1 MNNPFNVSGIDFY
14 QNRSAANWIVLVVS
28 FLIGGG
34 SIYYTSILVE
44 KIKTR
49 EERLISLYANT
60 LEYFANEDGNV
71 NFNFIFEEIIVSNN
85 SIPVVVTDEIGLP
98 YEYKNIP
105 EADEARSDVER
116 RNILLRELAIM
127 EAEHE
132 PILITLRNNLDEVTG
147 YQYVYYKNSFLLT
160 QLQYY
165 PYVQL
170 LVIFI
175 FGIVAFMVFNYS
187 RSAEQNKVWV
197 GLAKETSHQLG
208 TPLSS
213 LMAWSEYLK
222 SDGSGANQEMAAE
235 LDKDIQRLEMITSRF
250 SNIGSIPLLTSQ
262 NIVKTINETIGYLQ
276 RRVSSRVQMTVSS
289 FPLEVV
295 NAEINKPLFDWVI
308 ENICKNAVD
317 AMAGEG
323 RVDINITK
331 GDEGKV
337 YVDITDTGKG
347 IPKSKISKVFQ
358 PGYTSKKRG
367 WGLGLTLVK
376 RIIENYHGGK
386 IYVKSTEI
394 NVGTTFRIVLKS

>member
-1 MNNPFNVSGIDFY
+1 MNNPFSVSGIDFY

-34 SIYYTSILVE
+34 SIYYTSILVD

-85 SIPVVVTDEIGLP
+85 SIPVIVTDEIGIP

-105 EADEARSDVER
+105 EIDKAKSDVDK

-132 PILITLRNNLDEVTG
+132 PILITLRNNLNEVTG

-170 LVIFI
+170 MVIFI
-175 FGIVAFMVFNYS
+175 FAVVAYMVFNYS
-187 RSAEQNKVWV
+187 RVAEQNRVWV
-197 GLAKETSHQLG
+197 GLAKETAHQLG

-222 SDGSGANQEMAAE
+222 SDTNEANREMAIE

-262 NIVKTINETIGYLQ
+262 DIVKTIKETINYLQ
-276 RRVSSRVQMTVSS
+276 RRVSTRVQINVSA
-289 FPLEVV
+289 FPHEVI

-317 AMAGEG
+317 AMSGAGKIDINILKGNEG
-323 RVDINITK
+323 RVF
-331 GDEGKV
+331 
-337 YVDITDTGKG
+337 VDITDTGKG
-347 IPKSKISKVFQ
+347 IPKSRMSKVFQ

-386 IYVKSTEI
+386 IFIKSTEI

>member
-60 LEYFANEDGNV
+60 LEYFANVDGNV

-132 PILITLRNNLDEVTG
+132 PVLITLRNNLDEVTG

-197 GLAKETSHQLG
+197 GLAKETAHQLG

-222 SDGSGANQEMAAE
+222 SDGSEANREMAAE

-262 NIVKTINETIGYLQ
+262 NIVKTINEAINYLQ

-289 FPLEVV
+289 FPLDVV

-317 AMAGEG
+317 AMGGAGK
-323 RVDINITK
+323 VDINITK
-331 GDEGKV
+331 GEEGKV
-337 YVDITDTGKG
+337 FVDITDTGKG
-347 IPKSKISKVFQ
+347 IPKSKINKVFQ

-386 IYVKSTEI
+386 IFVKSTEI
-394 NVGTTFRIVLKS
+394 NVGTTFRIILKS

>member
-1 MNNPFNVSGIDFY
+1 MNNPFKVTGIDFY

-44 KIKTR
+44 KIRIR

-71 NFNFIFEEIIVSNN
+71 NFDFIFEEIIVSNT
-85 SIPVVVTDEIGLP
+85 SIPVIVTDEIGLP
-98 YEYKNIP
+98 FEYKNIP
-105 EADEARSDVER
+105 EADDARTDVER
-116 RNILLRELAIM
+116 RNVLLRELAIM

-175 FGIVAFMVFNYS
+175 FGIVAYMVFNYS
-187 RSAEQNKVWV
+187 RSAEQNRVWV
-197 GLAKETSHQLG
+197 GLAKETAHQLG

-222 SDGSGANQEMAAE
+222 SDSNEQNREMAAE

-262 NIVKTINETIGYLQ
+262 NIVTTIRETISYLQ
-276 RRVSSRVQMTVSS
+276 RRVSSRVEITVSS
-289 FPLEVV
+289 SPDEVI
-295 NAEINKPLFDWVI
+295 NAEVNKPLFDWVI

-317 AMAGEG
+317 AMAGAG
-323 RVDINITK
+323 RINIGISK
-331 GDEGKV
+331 DNEGKV
-337 YVDITDTGKG
+337 FVDISDTGKG
-347 IPKSKISKVFQ
+347 IPKSKTSKVFQ
-358 PGYTSKKRG
+358 PGYTTKKRG

-386 IYVKSTEI
+386 IFVKNTEMNI
-394 NVGTTFRIVLKS
+394 GTTFRIVLKS

>member
-1 MNNPFNVSGIDFY
+1 MSNPFNVSGIDFY

-34 SIYYTSILVE
+34 SIYYTSILVD

-85 SIPVVVTDEIGLP
+85 SIPVIVTDEIGIP

-105 EADEARSDVER
+105 EIDEAKSDVEK

-127 EAEHE
+127 EEEHE

-160 QLQYY
+160 QLQFY

-170 LVIFI
+170 MVIFI
-175 FGIVAFMVFNYS
+175 FAIVAYMVFNYS
-187 RSAEQNKVWV
+187 RSAEQNRVWV
-197 GLAKETSHQLG
+197 GLAKETAHQLG

-222 SDGSGANQEMAAE
+222 SDTNEANREMATE

-262 NIVKTINETIGYLQ
+262 DIVKTINETINYLQ
-276 RRVSSRVQMTVSS
+276 RRVSSRVKISVSAS
-289 FPLEVV
+289 PNEVI

-308 ENICKNAVD
+308 ENITKNAVD
-317 AMAGEG
+317 AMGGAGNI
-323 RVDINITK
+323 DINIIK
-331 GDEGKV
+331 DNEGKIF
-337 YVDITDTGKG
+337 VDISDNGKG
-347 IPKSKISKVFQ
+347 ISKSKISKVFQ

-386 IYVKSTEI
+386 IFIKSTEI
-394 NVGTTFRIVLKS
+394 NVGTTFRILLKS

>member
-1 MNNPFNVSGIDFY
+1 MNNPFKVSGIDFY

-28 FLIGGG
+28 FLIGSG

-44 KIKTR
+44 KIKIR

-71 NFNFIFEEIIVSNN
+71 NFDFIFEEIIVSNT
-85 SIPVVVTDEIGLP
+85 SIPVIVTDEIGLP
-98 YEYKNIP
+98 FEYKNIP
-105 EADEARSDVER
+105 NADAARTDVER
-116 RNILLRELAIM
+116 RNVLLRELAIM

-132 PILITLRNNLDEVTG
+132 PVLITLRNNLDEVTG

-175 FGIVAFMVFNYS
+175 FGIVAYMVFNYS
-187 RSAEQNKVWV
+187 RSAEQNRVWV
-197 GLAKETSHQLG
+197 GLAKETAHQLG

-222 SDGSGANQEMAAE
+222 SDANEQNREMAAE

-250 SNIGSIPLLTSQ
+250 SNIGSVPLLTSQ
-262 NIVKTINETIGYLQ
+262 NIVATIQETINYLQ
-276 RRVSSRVQMTVSS
+276 RRVSSRVEFSVSS
-289 FPLEVV
+289 TPDVIKAEV
-295 NAEINKPLFDWVI
+295 NKPLFDWVI

-317 AMAGEG
+317 AMAGAGKIAIGIEK
-323 RVDINITK
+323 DN
-331 GDEGKV
+331 EGK
-337 YVDITDTGKG
+337 
-347 IPKSKISKVFQ
+347 
-358 PGYTSKKRG
+358 
-367 WGLGLTLVK
+367 
-376 RIIENYHGGK
+376 
-386 IYVKSTEI
+386 
-394 NVGTTFRIVLKS
+394 

>member
-187 RSAEQNKVWV
+187 RSAEQNKVLV

>member
-105 EADEARSDVER
+105 EADEARTDVER

-197 GLAKETSHQLG
+197 GLAKETAHQLG

-323 RVDINITK
+323 KVDINITK